1 MQTNMYEMK
10 MRTGHMKTPVL
21 QESGEKTKKKSAKS
35 SQNKSDRL
43 N

>member
-1 MQTNMYEMK
+1 MK
-10 MRTGHMKTPVL
+10 NPVL

-35 SQNKSDRL
+35 SQNKSERL